1 MRVSADIRAVDVQ
14 LRQVENLAVRVLAGG
29 HDARDH
35 VRGIHI
41 IGDAGEVFA
50 LPDLH
55 VGIHAHA
62 FDQKHIEPVPG
73 QFRAVFVHQPAFAQQ
88 GVHRIDVFKAH
99 VLRRGGQVGIKGEAV
114 PGQAGGRYA
123 LSHRRADDG
132 GRWLK
137 FADHVVQQV
146 VEDVACVDRD
156 PGEVRYDTVDAEGL
170 VTQLTW
176 LDYLVLKADVHL
188 RALLFRSRVG
198 QVLGG
203 HIAVPTVRAGDLV
216 PGGRRLADQDNLR
229 AFFVFGEDLIVGARA
244 GAQAQRIP
252 LGGHGVDLHVV
263 GLRLVLLRHQIH
275 LRRHGGGHG
284 RTQNVA
290 LAQPRPFSV
299 LVDGMHERQ
308 LPLAIERFGHR
319 AGLRLHHAQTVARE
333 VGAVGG
339 IDTNQGF
346 SPPRG
351 IEKAPPVRVTLPGRK
366 RAPFTH
372 DGRFPST
379 ILRFFQSKRYLIP
392 RMGFESFLLR
402 SCTVS
407 DLLER
412 TRLPQH
418 PDKIQYGSL
427 RPQNE
432 RYCGLSSKWACS
444 MRCAPPHPA
453 THFEGRS
460 ASGTDPRACFHPAL

>member
-1 MRVSADIRAVDVQ
+1 MPRETGR
-14 LRQVENLAVRVLAGG
+14 
-29 HDARDH
+29 
-35 VRGIHI
+35 
-41 IGDAGEVFA
+41 
-50 LPDLH
+50 
-55 VGIHAHA
+55 
-62 FDQKHIEPVPG
+62 
-73 QFRAVFVHQPAFAQQ
+73 
-88 GVHRIDVFKAH
+88 
-99 VLRRGGQVGIKGEAV
+99 
-114 PGQAGGRYA
+114 RYA
-123 LSHRRADDG
+123 LSHRRSDSG

-146 VEDVACVDRD
+146 VEDVARVDRD
-156 PGEVRYDTVDAEGL
+156 LGEVWHDAIDAERL
-170 VTQLTW
+170 VAQLTR

-229 AFFVFGEDLIVGARA
+229 AFFVFGEDLIVGAGA
-244 GAQAQRIP
+244 GAQAQRVS

-333 VGAVGG
+333 VGAIWRV
-339 IDTNQGF
+339 DTDHTRYLQFGLI
-346 SPPRG
+346 STL
-351 IEKAPPVRVTLPGRK
+351 VTLPDQLT
-366 RAPFTH
+366 A
-372 DGRFPST
+372 
-379 ILRFFQSKRYLIP
+379 
-392 RMGFESFLLR
+392 LL
-402 SCTVS
+402 
-407 DLLER
+407 
-412 TRLPQH
+412 P
-418 PDKIQYGSL
+418 
-427 RPQNE
+427 
-432 RYCGLSSKWACS
+432 
-444 MRCAPPHPA
+444 
-453 THFEGRS
+453 GRS
-460 ASGTDPRACFHPAL
+460 LGKSPLMALFRLVTPE